1 MFTIYL
7 TIINLVLI
15 IIHLYYFK
23 NNLFLIH
30 AYETTIN
37 IYLSIFLIIIT
48 KYKKNTLISYFVISS
63 LLDSLIILCS
73 SSFTFNKY
81 TLL

>member
-23 NNLFLIH
+23 KNVFLIH

-48 KYKKNTLISYFVISS
+48 EYKKKYFNFIFCQLIVIRLSYYFMLFQFYI
-63 LLDSLIILCS
+63 
-73 SSFTFNKY
+73 
-81 TLL
+81 